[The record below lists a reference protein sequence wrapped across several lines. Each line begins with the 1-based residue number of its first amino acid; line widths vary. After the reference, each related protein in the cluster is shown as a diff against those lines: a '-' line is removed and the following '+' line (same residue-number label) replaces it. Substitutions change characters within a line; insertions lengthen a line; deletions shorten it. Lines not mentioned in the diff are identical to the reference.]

1 MARKFLYLIA
11 AIILL
16 ILGAGIAY
24 QIFPGWLAR
33 TAFVPSTEF
42 KPQPAAPA
50 NGYDNEIMWLARP
63 GMKDDPSLWRPTPAD
78 GSSESTELAIT
89 PGSESLAAGVQT
101 GPANKN
107 ASTANEANASASPET
122 PQPKLPPVDQGN
134 AAVFFLHPTSYYSR
148 SHWNAPLADRDADHR
163 ASLFVRGMG
172 SAFSDAGEVW
182 APRYRQATLGAFL
195 AEERTTADQA
205 IDVAYRDTLQAFEAF
220 LKAIPKNKP
229 IILAG
234 HSQGALHLTTLLRT
248 RIAGTPVAKRIVAA
262 YVIGW
267 PISMET
273 DIAALGLPACEDPDQ
288 KNCIVSYLTF
298 AEPAD
303 PKMVLDAYD
312 GTTGFDGRPRKDT
325 PMMCSNPITGTLNAA
340 APATDNIGTLRP
352 SQDFRSGQL
361 FAAVVGARCDNRRG
375 LLMLGQA
382 NIAKD
387 YVVSGYVLPG
397 NNYHVYD
404 MTLFWSNLRADSLRR
419 LAIFEGKAKA
429 KPKPRPETAAAGRA
443 KKAASA

>member
-16 ILGAGIAY
+16 IFGAGIAY
-24 QIFPGWLAR
+24 QMFPGWLAR

-42 KPQPAAPA
+42 QPQPVAPPT
-50 NGYDNEIMWLARP
+50 GYDNEIMWLARP

-78 GSSESTELAIT
+78 GSSENTRQAVT
-89 PGSESLAAGVQT
+89 PGAESLAAAVQT
-101 GPANKN
+101 GPASPQAHAAE
-107 ASTANEANASASPET
+107 ASTPAQAET
-122 PQPKLPPVDQGN
+122 LPPAQPPVDQGN

-195 AEERTTADQA
+195 AEERATADQA

-273 DIAALGLPACEDPDQ
+273 DIAALGLPACDDPDQ

-303 PKMVLDAYD
+303 PKMVQDAYD

-325 PMMCSNPITGTLNAA
+325 PMMCTNPITGTLNAA
-340 APATDNIGTLRP
+340 APAADNIGTLRP

-361 FAAVVGARCDNRRG
+361 FAGVIGARCDSARG

-382 NIAKD
+382 SIAKD

-419 LAIFEGKAKA
+419 LASFEGKGKAKA
-429 KPKPRPETAAAGRA
+429 KAQLGLRSAKAPAA
-443 KKAASA
+443 